1 MCYLGFFIVLN
12 DNLIRLISLPMIINL
27 LLPLRYLFAFACV
40 LVAVDVQAQTMYRC
54 GSSYQDK
61 PCTGQAGV
69 VIGSVKKVDVAEVN
83 SAVRVDSVCKRRSE
97 EAKKIIWMRDA
108 GAQQSDLLAK
118 SSNVENRRLI
128 SDVYAMRGNINDI
141 RASIEKNCMEE
152 KDRHK
157 QLALADAT
165 EMDMQ
170 TLRQLQ
176 QKQAQRVAQISPT
189 NDKVVKDAKE
199 VNSEQTSLDEM
210 VVAAKKRLPCPN
222 LKNQLEIVKA
232 NLRSGADAQT
242 MQMLNQQK
250 RELDKEIAATCAQ

>member
-1 MCYLGFFIVLN
+1 
-12 DNLIRLISLPMIINL
+12 MITHL
-27 LLPLRYLFAFACV
+27 SLRYLLAIACV
-40 LVAVDVQAQTMYRC
+40 LVAVDTHAQTMYRC

-61 PCTGQAGV
+61 PCTGQAGA
-69 VIGSVKKVDVAEVN
+69 VIGSAKKVDANELN
-83 SAVRVDSVCKRRSE
+83 SAVRVDPACKRRSE

-118 SSNVENRRLI
+118 SSDVENRRLI
-128 SDVYAMRGNINDI
+128 ADVYAMRGNINDI

-152 KDRHK
+152 KDRNK

-176 QKQAQRVAQISPT
+176 QKQAQKVAQISQI
-189 NDKVVKDAKE
+189 NDKVVRDGKE
-199 VNSEQTSLDEM
+199 VNSEQISPDAML
-210 VVAAKKRLPCPN
+210 VAAKKRLPCPN

>member
-1 MCYLGFFIVLN
+1 
-12 DNLIRLISLPMIINL
+12 MITHL
-27 LLPLRYLFAFACV
+27 SLRYLLAIACV
-40 LVAVDVQAQTMYRC
+40 LAAVDTHAQTMYRC

-61 PCTGQAGV
+61 PCTGQAGA
-69 VIGSVKKVDVAEVN
+69 VIGSAKKVDANDLN
-83 SAVRVDSVCKRRSE
+83 SAVRIDPACKRRSE

-118 SSNVENRRLI
+118 SSDVENKRLI
-128 SDVYAMRGNINDI
+128 ADVYAMRGNINDI

-152 KDRHK
+152 KDRNK

-176 QKQAQRVAQISPT
+176 QKQAQRVAQISQT
-189 NDKVVKDAKE
+189 NDKVVKDGKE
-199 VNSEQTSLDEM
+199 VNSEQISPEAML
-210 VVAAKKRLPCPN
+210 VAAKKRLPCPN